1 MTAKIDKFIENLKKL
16 SLIEASELVK
26 KIEETFNVNT
36 SYVSTFDSNTST
48 NEKNI
53 EETTEK
59 LEFNVSLEEVP
70 KDKKISV
77 LKVIRS
83 ITGLGL
89 KEVKEIVDSVPKII
103 KENVNKETADS
114 IKKQIEDAG
123 GKISIN

>member
-1 MTAKIDKFIENLKKL
+1 MTEKIDKFIENLKKL

-26 KIEETFNVNT
+26 RIEETFDITT
-36 SYVSTFDSNTST
+36 SYVSTSNLNLADNIKT
-48 NEKNI
+48 I

-59 LEFNVSLEEVP
+59 IEFNVNLEEVP

-103 KENVNKETADS
+103 KENIDKETADS
-114 IKKQIEDAG
+114 IKKQIEEAG
-123 GKISIN
+123 GKVSIK

>member
-1 MTAKIDKFIENLKKL
+1 MTEKIDKFIENLKKL
-16 SLIEASELVK
+16 TLIEASELVK
-26 KIEETFNVNT
+26 KIEETFNINT
-36 SYVSTFDSNTST
+36 SSILTFDSNTSN
-48 NEKNI
+48 NEKI
-53 EETTEK
+53 LEETAEK
-59 LEFNVSLEEVP
+59 LEFNVSLDEVP

-89 KEVKEIVDSVPKII
+89 KEVKEIVDSVPHII

-123 GKISIN
+123 GKISIK